1 MADDKPLAEF
11 SRDTE
16 AATGPTAQAR
26 KALQPLRPW
35 QYAFAEWLAHQVD
48 RRPKVAEQIEKAEEL
63 AQHTVTASALRRLKD
78 RRAFR
83 DYFGKLHAGA
93 LQRARAKLEARY
105 EKFIDA
111 HVDGLEMAYNEGDYH
126 AIPKYTV
133 PVIDR
138 IAPKRDAAP
147 VQQAVVVHVTTEQA
161 AKIEADEAEFEIL
174 PPERIDN
181 EEEGY

>member
-1 MADDKPLAEF
+1 MTKRKPLAEF
-11 SRDTE
+11 KQDTE
-16 AATGPTAQAR
+16 AATGPTASRA
-26 KALQPLRPW
+26 ALQPLRPW
-35 QYAFAEWLAHQVD
+35 QYAFAEWLAYQVD

-111 HVDGLEMAYNEGDYH
+111 HVDGLQMAYNES
-126 AIPKYTV
+126 
-133 PVIDR
+133 
-138 IAPKRDAAP
+138 
-147 VQQAVVVHVTTEQA
+147 
-161 AKIEADEAEFEIL
+161 L
-174 PPERIDN
+174 PN
-181 EEEGY
+181 EMPRRSNKL